1 MRQGMTPAETRLWF
15 EFLQHATPRVRR
27 QRPFAG
33 YVLDF
38 YCAQLKLVIELDGS
52 SHNMQDAQSYDE
64 ARTETLEAA
73 GLKVVRF
80 TNDEVLKNLNA
91 VLESLHQLGLSC
103 K

>member
-1 MRQGMTPAETRLWF
+1 MTPAETRLWF

-38 YCAQLKLVIELDGS
+38 YCAQLKLTLELDGS
-52 SHNMQDAQSYDE
+52 SHDTEDAQSYDE

-73 GLKVVRF
+73 GLKVMRF
-80 TNDEVLKNLNA
+80 TNDEVLNNLSA
-91 VLESLHQLGLSC
+91 VLESLRHLGLSR

>member
-1 MRQGMTPAETRLWF
+1 M
-15 EFLQHATPRVRR
+15 RR

-38 YCAQLKLVIELDGS
+38 YCAQLKLTLELDGS
-52 SHNMQDAQSYDE
+52 SHDTEGAQSYDK

-80 TNDEVLKNLNA
+80 TNDDVLRNLNA
-91 VLESLHQLGLSC
+91 VLESLHLLGLSR